1 MPLHSSCHRQ
11 VGGLPRCVQMGDGC
25 LLALVPQALGLNVP
39 RDRESELGLGAT
51 PVQCLA
57 GGWHQFCEP
66 KVLAA

>member
-1 MPLHSSCHRQ
+1 M
-11 VGGLPRCVQMGDGC
+11 QMGDDC

-39 RDRESELGLGAT
+39 RDRDSELGLGAA

-57 GGWHQFCEP
+57 GGWHQFWER